1 MPEIPIC
8 ALVSLFE
15 KVFLA
20 VRYLLPSRDGTPSM
34 KGVRRP
40 NFERK
45 EIAKMKKWKTGRK
58 RSLLSIALFIALS
71 VVASSRVTAQVE
83 CLGRCEAQFAGCLIN
98 INSGP
103 VSLLQATCLESY
115 EACVDACLG
124 GSAAV
129 LG

>member
-1 MPEIPIC
+1 
-8 ALVSLFE
+8 
-15 KVFLA
+15 
-20 VRYLLPSRDGTPSM
+20 M

-83 CLGRCEAQFAGCLIN
+83 CLGRCEAQFATCLIN
-98 INSGP
+98 SNR
-103 VSLLQATCLESY
+103 VSLIQGTCLESY
-115 EACVDACLG
+115 EACVDTCLG

-129 LG
+129 LK